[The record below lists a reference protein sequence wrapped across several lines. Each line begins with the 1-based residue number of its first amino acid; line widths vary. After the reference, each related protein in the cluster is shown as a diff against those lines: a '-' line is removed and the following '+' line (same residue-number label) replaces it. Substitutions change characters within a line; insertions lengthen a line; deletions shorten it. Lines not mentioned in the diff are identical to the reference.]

1 MTTKLYKPKKGF
13 LQAGNVAFI
22 TIVTSTP
29 IFLPGAT
36 NDLIRKDL
44 DIKANEIAFVFSL
57 YWLGSI
63 IGAYISKRTN
73 NHFFIQQKLNF
84 SLLVTSLALGIIYIY
99 PQIGLWIGAFVGGLV
114 YGYSQPYTNTLIVQ
128 KCDHRIHGFAF
139 GLKQASIPLAT
150 LFCSITVPLL
160 AIPFGW
166 RNIFAIISILL
177 LIYSLIMIKY
187 SFSDKTVQP
196 PVKYKTKKSLP
207 LNPHLLLLAFC
218 GAFGAM
224 IGNSLGAFLI
234 SSLSSN
240 GISLAHASVIA
251 AIAAMASVIVRIMAG
266 IITDKSEVSP
276 QKLLAGMF
284 VFGMF
289 GTSLLAT
296 SSWIG
301 QILGALLAY
310 GAGWG
315 WAGLLHY
322 VTGKSYPGY
331 EGQATSVSQMG
342 VSIGAALGPLL
353 FGWIFTF
360 FGSSVAWFTMTV
372 AGALAL
378 LSVILVYKLEPREH
392 SPQVKNIEL
401 GKIQ

>member
-1 MTTKLYKPKKGF
+1 M
-13 LQAGNVAFI
+13 
-22 TIVTSTP
+22 
-29 IFLPGAT
+29 
-36 NDLIRKDL
+36 IR
-44 DIKANEIAFVFSL
+44 
-57 YWLGSI
+57 
-63 IGAYISKRTN
+63 
-73 NHFFIQQKLNF
+73 
-84 SLLVTSLALGIIYIY
+84 
-99 PQIGLWIGAFVGGLV
+99 
-114 YGYSQPYTNTLIVQ
+114 
-128 KCDHRIHGFAF
+128 
-139 GLKQASIPLAT
+139 
-150 LFCSITVPLL
+150 
-160 AIPFGW
+160 
-166 RNIFAIISILL
+166 
-177 LIYSLIMIKY
+177 Y